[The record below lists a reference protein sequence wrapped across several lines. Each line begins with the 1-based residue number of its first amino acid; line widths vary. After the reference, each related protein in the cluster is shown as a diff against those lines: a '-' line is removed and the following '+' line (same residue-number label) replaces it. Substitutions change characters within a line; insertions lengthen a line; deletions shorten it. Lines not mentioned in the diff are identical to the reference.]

1 MKSNILVLCD
11 TEEEYARHMSEYL
24 KTRKEVP
31 WQIHTYT
38 ELSSM
43 IEFASRVAV
52 EVLVIAER
60 AYTEA
65 VRRLDVAKLV
75 LLNESGVVRWESVRN
90 VNKYQQA
97 EDVYKEILSE
107 YMELAQKPLPKLF
120 GASDT
125 RLVGMFSP
133 VHRSLQTTFALTL
146 AQMLSQKYRTLY
158 LNFEHYAG
166 IPEMMPE
173 VCVRD
178 LSDLIFFLN
187 TDKERFLL
195 RMQTMILKK
204 GQMDYIPPARAGAN
218 LLEVKPEEW
227 IDLLERIVGSG
238 DYDYI
243 VMDLSESVQG
253 LLEILRMCNKIYT
266 LTRDDRAARGKMA
279 QYERL
284 LAMAEYEDVLAKTSL
299 HKLPR
304 IRKIPEEV
312 ELLTKG
318 ELADYVR
325 GVLGEITG

>member
-11 TEEEYARHMSEYL
+11 TEEEYARQMSEYL

-31 WQIHTYT
+31 WEIHTYT
-38 ELSSM
+38 ELNSL

-52 EVLVIAER
+52 EMLVIAER

-75 LLNESGVVRWESVRN
+75 LLNESGVVRWEGVRN

-107 YMELAQKPLPKLF
+107 YMELAKKPLPKLL

-166 IPEMMPE
+166 IPEMMPD

-178 LSDLIFFLN
+178 LSDLVFFLN
-187 TDKERFLL
+187 TDKDRFLL

-218 LLEVKPEEW
+218 LLEVRPEEW
-227 IDLLERIVGSG
+227 MDLLERIAGSG
-238 DYDYI
+238 DYDY
-243 VMDLSESVQG
+243 VVLDLSESVQG
-253 LLEILRMCNKIYT
+253 LLEILRMCHKIYT